1 MKAVVRFDQQTQFL
15 RAAGNVLGG
24 AAEKLLLESRAPHVA
39 LHGAYAASL
48 LGPWRRFRRSLA
60 RPEQANQLRLKSIL
74 HRNTETEFGRTHD
87 FRRIDSIHEY
97 QTHVPIRT
105 YEELEPFIRRA
116 IEGRSGVLTA
126 SDVIAFEQTS
136 GSSNFTKLIPYTQT
150 FLNEFETATSAWLAD
165 LFYRRPELIG
175 KRTYYAV
182 SPQIHREHQ
191 FTSGGIPI
199 GLKSE
204 IDYFGPLARV
214 ALGQL
219 SIRPG
224 LTTYRAS
231 DVEDSEKL
239 EAVLEEWRLST
250 AAALLSADDLG
261 LISVWSPT
269 FLFPVF
275 DVIKSHW
282 TEVAARIKNR
292 ARRTTLQR
300 LFENF
305 RPDRHAQGMQAFLAE
320 AWPSLKVVSCWAD
333 GASADAAVRLGHEI
347 PDHVELDAKGLIAT
361 EGVVT
366 IPFSGAPDPV
376 VAVGSHFYEFIDLEH
391 PSKRPRLP
399 HELKVGGL
407 YSPVITTSGGLYR
420 YHLRD
425 MMYCTGRNRGTPTL
439 RFRGRL
445 DRTSDLCGEK
455 LNAAQVERA
464 FEIACSLS
472 GFRPDFFLL
481 SPKRGRQSAYN
492 AFIEAGRPAFELQR
506 FVANVEQALRKNPS
520 YNQALELKE
529 LGPIEMIQIVNGIE
543 TWERFKL
550 SRGQRLGAIKLVR
563 LDTEY
568 DWTEIFK
575 LVGKKE
581 YSKSQIENLDEEAA
595 VPVKP

>member
-1 MKAVVRFDQQTQFL
+1 MKAFMRLDQQTQFL
-15 RAAGNVLGG
+15 RAAGNVIGG
-24 AAEKLLLESRAPHVA
+24 AAEKILLESRAPRLA
-39 LHGAYAASL
+39 IHGAYAASL
-48 LGPWRRFRRSLA
+48 LGPWRRFRRALA
-60 RPEQANQLRLKSIL
+60 KPERANQLRLKEIL
-74 HRNTETEFGRTHD
+74 SRNTETEFGLTHE

-97 QTHVPIRT
+97 QSRVPIRT

-116 IEGRSGVLTA
+116 IEGRSGVLTTA
-126 SDVIAFEQTS
+126 DVIAFEQTS
-136 GSSNFTKLIPYTQT
+136 GASNFTKLIPYTQT

-182 SPQIHREHQ
+182 SPQIHRDVQ

-204 IDYFGPLARV
+204 IDYFSPLARL

-219 SIRPG
+219 AIRPS
-224 LTTYRAS
+224 LTTHRAS
-231 DVEDSEKL
+231 DIEDSEKL
-239 EAVLEEWRLST
+239 ETVLGEWRIST
-250 AAALLSADDLG
+250 AAALLSAEDLG

-275 DVIKSHW
+275 DVIKSNW
-282 TEVAARIKNR
+282 TEVAARIKDR
-292 ARRTTLQR
+292 ARRTALQR
-300 LFENF
+300 HFENF
-305 RPDRHAQGMQAFLAE
+305 RPDRQVHGMQAFLAE

-376 VAVGSHFYEFIDLEH
+376 IAVGSHFYEFIDLEH

-481 SPKRGRQSAYN
+481 SPKSGRQAAYN
-492 AFIEAGRPAFELQR
+492 AFIEATRPAFELQR

-529 LGPIEMIQIVNGIE
+529 LGPIEMIQIGKGIE

-563 LDTEY
+563 LDTDH
-568 DWTEIFK
+568 DWSEIFK
-575 LVGKKE
+575 PIGRRE
-581 YSKSQIENLDEEAA
+581 NSKSQIENLDEEAA
-595 VPVKP
+595 VPVNP